1 MVLVLVCML
10 VLALLPVPSA
20 TTPLNYRPGS
30 LCMTL
35 YFFLT
40 CRVHPSPP
48 ERCPQGSGAVL
59 LKIEQSQLRLSALH
73 S

>member
-1 MVLVLVCML
+1 MH
-10 VLALLPVPSA
+10 PVFGLEQRGAVGDGDFKPSDGGG
-20 TTPLNYRPGS
+20 Y
-30 LCMTL
+30 
-35 YFFLT
+35 LT
-40 CRVHPSPP
+40 EFYPKSVPRVHPSPP

>member
-1 MVLVLVCML
+1 MHSPRMKSVLRTSVSDYADAEQRV
-10 VLALLPVPSA
+10 
-20 TTPLNYRPGS
+20 
-30 LCMTL
+30 
-35 YFFLT
+35 
-40 CRVHPSPP
+40 RVHPSPP